1 MNIPT
6 LQECN
11 SLHEQNGTPKGVIT
25 HCMAVSSYAVSLANK
40 LRSRGISI
48 NVELVRAAA
57 ALHDIEKLKRNHVVA
72 GYDHVKNLGFL
83 EVAQVM
89 LKHGLE
95 HMGDSS
101 FHPRTMEEKIVFY
114 ADKRLLGSEMV
125 PLEKRFE
132 YIRKKYNYG
141 SIETEFMFSKKIEE
155 QIASLLGEA
164 P

>member
-6 LQECN
+6 AQQCKEILEKNQ
-11 SLHEQNGTPKGVIT
+11 TPVNVIA
-25 HCMAVSSYAVSLANK
+25 HCMAVSDFAVSLSKK
-40 LRSRGISI
+40 LNAKGAHVDI
-48 NVELVRAAA
+48 ELVRAAA
-57 ALHDIEKLKRNHVVA
+57 SLHDIEKLKLNHIVA
-72 GYDHVKNLGFL
+72 GHDIVKKLGYPQ
-83 EVAQVM
+83 VAAVI